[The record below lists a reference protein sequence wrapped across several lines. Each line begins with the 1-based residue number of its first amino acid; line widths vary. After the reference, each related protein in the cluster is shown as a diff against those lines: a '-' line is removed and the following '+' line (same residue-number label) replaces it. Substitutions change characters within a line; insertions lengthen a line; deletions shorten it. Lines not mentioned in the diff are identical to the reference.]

1 MRAFLLR
8 VFVLTL
14 LLFLLSP
21 NHRALA
27 QCGGDCNGD
36 GRVQAD
42 DLRTG
47 VDLALA
53 IPEADACAAADGD
66 GNRELTVDELVQ
78 AVHHAVDGCARVS
91 TPPLSR
97 SIPPA
102 GASAVDSNAWLT
114 LDFTAAVASETRQTF
129 TLYCNQAPHPV
140 AVHAIAPNTLLA
152 NPQGQLPPEATCE
165 LRWLGPDGPDMLG
178 FTTASSEMPATVRY
192 DRTDKRA
199 TVPFPDDYWLAED
212 AAKPN
217 GVRVNIPIPSG
228 PADLQAIFR
237 ALLRETNKLDG
248 FSPIAPFVIELSE
261 APDPASIPQ
270 TPADSLQPLASIGL
284 FDLTQGSPTLGQ
296 RVPFRTQIRSDRNT
310 RGLLSHSLLLFPS
323 IPLEPGARYGLV
335 MTRQA
340 RVTPTRAFGPSP
352 FLSSLLQ
359 PPSSNDT
366 ATHVQTRG
374 LVEDVLRVLA
384 QQARPP
390 IPADD
395 IALAVRISVR
405 TTDDIP
411 ADLLAIRQQVWSA
424 EAPQFTITSVTA
436 DPDPDVAAVVR
447 GEWLAPDWREGQYF
461 KRDAEGKPLQTK
473 SNRLPFVL
481 ALPAAAAR
489 GPVPLTMYQHGNPGS
504 AEREVPSEAR
514 RYLGAAGF
522 AVAGFTDVLNRELS
536 PNAASQAEAIAAQVT
551 AIFFSII
558 QSRRVPDFWVE
569 LNAEQLAFIRMLATF
584 GSIDVLPLGAPDGI
598 ADINVQA
605 PLTYVGISQGAN
617 YAPGL
622 LPYAPEIRAAA
633 LVAGGARLAEVLL
646 HQQPQAFLT
655 QLGGIFP
662 SLTAAEIWVGLT
674 LFQHIYDQQDEHN
687 HGRFVYREPLTV
699 AGTTRKASILQIEG
713 LNDSLVPNH
722 ASESLAYQ
730 LGPLPHL
737 LPVQRAVPFLST
749 TQGPVRAN
757 IDAETTA
764 AFFQYVPVGVDGI
777 DPTPGC
783 LATLESEGHYCSQ
796 SAPESQH
803 QRVVFFRTAVD
814 EGIPTIINP
823 FE

>member
-1 MRAFLLR
+1 MHTLWLR
-8 VFVLTL
+8 IFVLAL
-14 LLFLLSP
+14 LLLQRFANS
-21 NHRALA
+21 ALA

-36 GRVQAD
+36 GLVRLD

-47 VDLALA
+47 VGLALA
-53 IPEADACAAADGD
+53 IPDAGACASADGD
-66 GNRELTVDELVQ
+66 NNRGLTVDELVQ
-78 AVHHAVDGCARVS
+78 AVNHAVEGCARVATS
-91 TPPLSR
+91 PLS
-97 SIPPA
+97 SSEPQA
-102 GASAVDSNAWLT
+102 GANGVNTSAWLRLELT
-114 LDFTAAVASETRQTF
+114 TSVDPEARQAF
-129 TLYCNQAPHPV
+129 TLFCNQDPHPV
-140 AVHAIAPNTLLA
+140 AVHALSPTSLLA
-152 NPQGQLPPEATCE
+152 NPQGQLPANAACE
-165 LRWLGPDGPDMLG
+165 LRWQGPDGPEVLG
-178 FTTASSEMPATVRY
+178 FTTASSDTPATVRY

-199 TVPFPDDYWLAED
+199 TVPFPDDYWLVD
-212 AAKPN
+212 DTNKPN
-217 GVRVNIPIPSG
+217 GVRVNVPIPSG

-248 FSPIAPFVIELSE
+248 FSPIAPFVVELSD
-261 APDPASIPQ
+261 APDSTSIPQ
-270 TPADSLQPLASIGL
+270 TPAESLQPLASIGL

-310 RGLLSHSLLLFPS
+310 RGVLSHTLLLFPS

-340 RVTPTRAFGPSP
+340 RVTPTRAFGPSS
-352 FLSSLLQ
+352 FLLSLLQ
-359 PPSSNDT
+359 PASNEDT
-366 ATHVQTRG
+366 PTHVQVRG
-374 LVEDVLRVLA
+374 LVGDVLDVLA
-384 QQARPP
+384 QHARPP

-411 ADLLAIRQQVWSA
+411 ADLLTIREQVWAA
-424 EAPQFTITSVTA
+424 EPPQFTITSVTA
-436 DPDPDVAAVVR
+436 DADPDVAAVVR
-447 GEWLAPDWREGQYF
+447 GEWLAPDWREGQYL
-461 KRDAEGKPLQTK
+461 KRDAQGKPLQAK

-504 AEREVPSEAR
+504 AEREVPSEGR
-514 RYLGAAGF
+514 RYLGGAGF

-536 PNAASQAEAIAAQVT
+536 ANATSYEEAITAQVT

-558 QSRRVPDFWVE
+558 QNRRVPDFWVE
-569 LNAEQLAFIRMLATF
+569 LNAEQLAFVRMLATF
-584 GSIDVLPLGAPDGI
+584 GTIDVLPLGAPDGVAEI
-598 ADINVQA
+598 DVQA

-662 SLTAAEIWVGLT
+662 SLTAADIWVGLA

-713 LNDSLVPNH
+713 LDDSLVPNH

-737 LPVQRAVPFLST
+737 QPVQRAVPFLRT
-749 TQGPVRAN
+749 VEGPVRAN

-764 AFFQYVPVGVDGI
+764 AFFQYVPIGVDGI

-783 LATLESEGHYCSQ
+783 LTSGESEGHYCSQ
-796 SAPESQH
+796 SAAESRH
-803 QRVVFFRTAVD
+803 QRAVFFRTAVE